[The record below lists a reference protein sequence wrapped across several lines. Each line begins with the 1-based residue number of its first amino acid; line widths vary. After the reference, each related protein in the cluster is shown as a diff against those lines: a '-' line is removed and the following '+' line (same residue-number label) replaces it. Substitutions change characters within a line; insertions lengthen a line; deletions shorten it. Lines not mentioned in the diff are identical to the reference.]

1 MMKTLKKILL
11 VLLSF
16 VVVLAVTV
24 LVYGYYLKPKYD
36 GSLQLKN
43 VQKETT
49 VYFDEFGVP
58 HIYASNSKDAMMA
71 LGYVHA
77 QDRLWQMEVMR
88 RIAPGRLSEIFGSV
102 TLKNDKLFAGL
113 GIEEASAKA
122 IASLDKNSRSYQL
135 TMAYLEGVNQYLEEG
150 TTPIEFSLIGV
161 KKEKFTIKD
170 VYNIFG
176 YMSFSFAMAQKSD
189 PLMTDIRNKYGIDY
203 LKDFGIDGSFN
214 TTRIR
219 NAKDRPQEYAAISKS
234 VALLLDQSPIAPF
247 IGSNRW

>member
-161 KKEKFTIKD
+161 KKEKTPNWDAKYFF
-170 VYNIFG
+170 N
-176 YMSFSFAMAQKSD
+176 SQNQ
-189 PLMTDIRNKYGIDY
+189 IR
-203 LKDFGIDGSFN
+203 
-214 TTRIR
+214 
-219 NAKDRPQEYAAISKS
+219 
-234 VALLLDQSPIAPF
+234 
-247 IGSNRW
+247 

>member
-102 TLKNDKLFAGL
+102 TLKNDKLFA
-113 GIEEASAKA
+113 
-122 IASLDKNSRSYQL
+122 
-135 TMAYLEGVNQYLEEG
+135 
-150 TTPIEFSLIGV
+150 
-161 KKEKFTIKD
+161 
-170 VYNIFG
+170 
-176 YMSFSFAMAQKSD
+176 
-189 PLMTDIRNKYGIDY
+189 
-203 LKDFGIDGSFN
+203 
-214 TTRIR
+214 
-219 NAKDRPQEYAAISKS
+219 
-234 VALLLDQSPIAPF
+234 
-247 IGSNRW
+247 

>member
-71 LGYVHA
+71 LGYVA
-77 QDRLWQMEVMR
+77 TACWPSWATACSMR
-88 RIAPGRLSEIFGSV
+88 CVP
-102 TLKNDKLFAGL
+102 
-113 GIEEASAKA
+113 
-122 IASLDKNSRSYQL
+122 SRR
-135 TMAYLEGVNQYLEEG
+135 A
-150 TTPIEFSLIGV
+150 
-161 KKEKFTIKD
+161 
-170 VYNIFG
+170 
-176 YMSFSFAMAQKSD
+176 
-189 PLMTDIRNKYGIDY
+189 
-203 LKDFGIDGSFN
+203 
-214 TTRIR
+214 TR
-219 NAKDRPQEYAAISKS
+219 RP
-234 VALLLDQSPIAPF
+234 
-247 IGSNRW
+247 